1 MEGIA
6 LDDFVAQRGILHVDY
21 IKRNIEGAERLAIL
35 GMDEVAR
42 ITDHICISPDFG
54 GSTPRFA
61 GSAPPVDLGELWIK
75 SGFRVSM

>member
-42 ITDHICISPDFG
+42 ITDHICISPDLG
-54 GSTPRFA
+54 GSTPLSGFRT
-61 GSAPPVDLGELWIK
+61 PVDLGELWIE
-75 SGFRVSM
+75 SGFRSQM